1 MTGEITVVTA
11 GSASDWRDWLARNGQ
26 AAAEA
31 WLVLHHRDGGTQGL
45 RYHEAVEQA
54 LCFGWIDGLHR
65 SGGPGSSLL
74 RFTPRTTRSR
84 RSRVNRQR
92 AATMTGL
99 GQMTEHGQ
107 AAIDRAKAAGT
118 WQLLPGQQR
127 LTIPR
132 DLQAQLDDDH
142 AAQANFARFP
152 PSSRQLI
159 LEWIAS
165 AERPA
170 TRQRRIQ
177 QTITLAAHAHPGQPP
192 PHPPSHPR
200 RRPGAPPA
208 TGPFAPPDTENPG
221 SAWRQAATLTIRSP
235 SRSAGLRAFSLTLP
249 HRSA

>member
-1 MTGEITVVTA
+1 VTGEITVVTA

-26 AAAEA
+26 AATEA
-31 WLVLHHRDGGTQGL
+31 WLVLHHRDGAPRGL
-45 RYHEAVEQA
+45 RYHEAVEHA

-65 SGGPGSSLL
+65 SSGPGSSLL

-84 RSRVNRQR
+84 WSRVNRQR
-92 AATMTGL
+92 AARMTEL

-118 WQLLPGQQR
+118 WQLLPDQQR

-165 AERPA
+165 AKRPA

-177 QTITLAAHAHPGQPP
+177 QTVTLAAHDIRA
-192 PHPPSHPR
+192 SHPR
-200 RRPGAPPA
+200 THPA
-208 TGPFAPPDTENPG
+208 TPAADPG
-221 SAWRQAATLTIRSP
+221 RHQP
-235 SRSAGLRAFSLTLP
+235 
-249 HRSA
+249 

>member
-11 GSASDWRDWLARNGQ
+11 GSARDRRDWPARNGQ

-31 WLVLHHRDGGTQGL
+31 WLVLHHRDGGTPGL

-54 LCFGWIDGLHR
+54 LCSGWIDGLHR
-65 SGGPGSSLL
+65 SGGPGSSPL

-92 AATMTGL
+92 AATMTGP

-177 QTITLAAHAHPGQPP
+177 QTITLAAHHTRASHPRTTQPP
-192 PHPPSHPR
+192 PPQTRGATSHRAIRTAGHRTPVPRGARLPP
-200 RRPGAPPA
+200 
-208 TGPFAPPDTENPG
+208 
-221 SAWRQAATLTIRSP
+221 
-235 SRSAGLRAFSLTLP
+235 
-249 HRSA
+249 

>member
-11 GSASDWRDWLARNGQ
+11 GSASAWRDWLARNGQ
-26 AAAEA
+26 AATEA
-31 WLVLHHRDGGTQGL
+31 WLVLHHRDGAPRGL

-65 SGGPGSSLL
+65 GNGPDSSLL

-84 RSRVNRQR
+84 WSRVNRQR
-92 AATMTGL
+92 AARMTEL

-107 AAIDRAKAAGT
+107 AAIDRARAAGT
-118 WQLLPGQQR
+118 WQLLPDQQR

-165 AERPA
+165 AKRPA

-177 QTITLAAHAHPGQPP
+177 QTVTLAAHDIRA
-192 PHPPSHPR
+192 SHPR
-200 RRPGAPPA
+200 AHPA
-208 TGPFAPPDTENPG
+208 TP
-221 SAWRQAATLTIRSP
+221 AADPRRHQP
-235 SRSAGLRAFSLTLP
+235 
-249 HRSA
+249 